1 MSCTADNAV
10 KATLQDSRS
19 QNALPT
25 EGKLK
30 DVRAYWNT
38 RIHDLSVTTQPVGTK
53 AFFDELE
60 DYRFDKL
67 EYLPRLVNF
76 AGYRG
81 VRLLEVGCG
90 VGTDLVRF
98 AKGGAL
104 VTGIDL
110 AEQAVELCR
119 RNLAANGVS
128 GAVQVMNGERMTY
141 ADSTFD
147 VVYAHGVLQYT
158 ADPHVMVRE
167 IHRVLKPGGHAIV
180 MVYNRYS
187 WLSFMSR
194 LSHVDL
200 EHDDAPVFAMFSRQ
214 EFEALLQSFRFF
226 KITPERFPV
235 PSRLHQGWKA
245 VVYNQLFVPAFN
257 LIPRPLIRSL
267 GWHLMATATK

>member
-1 MSCTADNAV
+1 MSPTSGDAM
-10 KATLQDSRS
+10 KATLQDAQSE
-19 QNALPT
+19 NPLPMG
-25 EGKLK
+25 GKLGE
-30 DVRAYWNT
+30 VRAYWNT

-67 EYLPRLVNF
+67 EYLPRIVNF

-110 AEQAVELCR
+110 TEQAIELCR
-119 RNLAANGVS
+119 RNLAANGVA
-128 GAVQVMNGERMTY
+128 GDVRVMNGEQMTF
-141 ADSTFD
+141 ADNTYD

-158 ADPHVMVRE
+158 PNPNAMIRE
-167 IHRVLKPGGHAIV
+167 LHRVLRPGGSSIV

-187 WLSFMSR
+187 WLNFMSKVM
-194 LSHVDL
+194 HVDL
-200 EHDDAPVFAMFSRQ
+200 EHDDAPVFLTFAQGEFRELLQPFSR
-214 EFEALLQSFRFF
+214 FH
-226 KITPERFPV
+226 IIPERFPV
-235 PSRLHQGWKA
+235 PSRLHRGWKA
-245 VVYNQLFVPAFN
+245 LLYNRLFVPAFN
-257 LIPRPLIRSL
+257 LLPRRLIRPL
-267 GWHLMATATK
+267 GWHLMAIAIK

>member
-1 MSCTADNAV
+1 MSGTADDV
-10 KATLQDSRS
+10 MKAALQNLGSE
-19 QNALPT
+19 NTFPT
-25 EGKLK
+25 EGKLGE
-30 DVRAYWNT
+30 VRAYWNT
-38 RIHDLSVTTQPVGTK
+38 RIHDLSITTQPLGTK

-67 EYLPRLVNF
+67 EYLPRIVNF
-76 AGYRG
+76 ADYRG
-81 VRLLEVGCG
+81 LQLLEVGCG

-110 AEQAVELCR
+110 AEQSVGLCR
-119 RNLAANGVS
+119 QNLAANGVS
-128 GAVQVMNGERMTY
+128 GAIQVMNGEQMIY
-141 ADSTFD
+141 ADNTFD
-147 VVYAHGVLQYT
+147 IVYAHGVLQYT
-158 ADPHVMVRE
+158 PDPNAMIGE
-167 IHRVLKPGGHAIV
+167 IHRVLKPDGHAIV

-200 EHDDAPVFAMFSRQ
+200 EHDDAPVFAMFSRH
-214 EFEALLQSFRFF
+214 EFEKLLQSFRSF

-235 PSRLHQGWKA
+235 ASRLHQGWKA

-257 LIPRPLIRSL
+257 LVPRPFIRSL
-267 GWHLMATATK
+267 GWHLMAKAIK

>member
-1 MSCTADNAV
+1 MSDTVGDTMN
-10 KATLQDSRS
+10 ATLQDSRS
-19 QNALPT
+19 ENALPIG
-25 EGKLK
+25 GKLGE
-30 DVRAYWNT
+30 VRAYWNT

-67 EYLPRLVNF
+67 EYLPRIVNF

-81 VRLLEVGCG
+81 MRLLEVGCG

-110 AEQAVELCR
+110 AGQAVKLCR

-128 GAVQVMNGERMTY
+128 GVIQIMNGEQMTY

-158 ADPHVMVRE
+158 PDPDAMVKE
-167 IHRVLKPGGHAIV
+167 IHRVLKPDGQAIV

-200 EHDDAPVFAMFSRQ
+200 EHDDAPVFGMFSRR
-214 EFEALLQSFRFF
+214 EFEALLQGFRFF
-226 KITPERFPV
+226 KITAERFPV

-267 GWHLMATATK
+267 GWHLMARATK